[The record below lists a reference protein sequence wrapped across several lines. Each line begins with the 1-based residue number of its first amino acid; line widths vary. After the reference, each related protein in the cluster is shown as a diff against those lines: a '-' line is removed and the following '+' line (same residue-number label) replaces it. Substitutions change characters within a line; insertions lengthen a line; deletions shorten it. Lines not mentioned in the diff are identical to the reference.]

1 MRDDDVLIQADRP
14 ADGDLEAWG
23 EPRSKQVSW
32 HDPVATAAHG
42 AALSGREYLEA
53 IRDGQLPPPPI
64 ANLVAMRLATIGD
77 GEAVFRCEP
86 DESVYNPIGMVH
98 GGLLCTLLDSAAGCA
113 VHTQLPAGVGYSTI
127 EIKVSFLR
135 PVHAGAGE
143 LEVRGRVVRAGRRVV
158 FAEAEARDTSG
169 RLVGQAT
176 TSVLVVGAA

>member
-1 MRDDDVLIQADRP
+1 MRDDDILIQADRP
-14 ADGDLEAWG
+14 AGDPGTWG
-23 EPRSKQVSW
+23 PPRSKQVSW

-42 AALSGREYLEA
+42 ATLSGREYLEA
-53 IRDGQLPPPPI
+53 IRDGDLPPPPI
-64 ANLVAMRLATIGD
+64 ANLVAMHLVAIGD
-77 GEAVFRCEP
+77 GEAFFRCEP

-143 LEVRGRVVRAGRRVV
+143 LEIRGGVVRAGRRVV
-158 FAEAEARDTSG
+158 FAEAEARDGTG